1 MRNLKIY
8 YYIFTLVRG
17 VDLARVRKIW
27 DIVFPSEAFNEK
39 KRKWRRQTP
48 LPAVTFL
55 RQAQCPMDV
64 CLKAEMS
71 FVIRVLQNLKVL
83 KGKKTFPSKYLS
95 ETCGE

>member
-1 MRNLKIY
+1 M
-8 YYIFTLVRG
+8 
-17 VDLARVRKIW
+17 
-27 DIVFPSEAFNEK
+27 
-39 KRKWRRQTP
+39 
-48 LPAVTFL
+48 FL
-55 RQAQCPMDV
+55 RQDV